1 MPVIEVKM
9 WEGRTKEQKKQ
20 LAEKITEAF
29 VDVAKSDPQHI
40 HIIFNDVKKEDW
52 AISGELSG

>member
-29 VDVAKSDPQHI
+29 IDIAKSDPQHI
-40 HIIFNDVKKEDW
+40 HIIFNDVKKQDW
-52 AISGELSG
+52 AISGELSE